1 MSVPEPITERQNL
14 TKTET
19 KSMETLPFEYQWPQE
34 NAGEYY
40 LLATQVCEYLKE
52 DDLLQKY
59 PEVQRHEVSK
69 DERKFLLDHSAVTEA
84 EFHDEKKKVSLALC
98 SYGKLNGNE
107 CLMFYVQHPHA

>member
-1 MSVPEPITERQNL
+1 MSVPEPITVRQNL

-40 LLATQVCEYLKE
+40 LLATQVCKYLKE
-52 DDLLQKY
+52 NDLLQKY

-69 DERKFLLDHSAVTEA
+69 DERKFLLEHSAVTEA

-98 SYGKLNGNE
+98 SYGKWE
-107 CLMFYVQHPHA
+107 